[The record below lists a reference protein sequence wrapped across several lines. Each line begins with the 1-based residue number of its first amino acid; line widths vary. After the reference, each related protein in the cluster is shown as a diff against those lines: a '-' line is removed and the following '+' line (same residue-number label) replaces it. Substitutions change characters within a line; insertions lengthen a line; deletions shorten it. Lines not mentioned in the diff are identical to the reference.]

1 MESGFEIV
9 CLNNYYAQATPL
21 NDFNAKQSCRSF
33 AYSFNMI

>member
-21 NDFNAKQSCRSF
+21 NDFNAKQTF